1 MGRRNSSR
9 AYLRPPGR
17 YPSPVSPAVH
27 GEPGANAPALS
38 VLLLSHDYARFL
50 GASLASVLAQSFD
63 SFEVIVLDDG
73 STDDSLEVAAG
84 FACDPRV
91 RIVAHDRNEGFVAT
105 LIEGTG
111 TLSRGEFLVMVSAD
125 DVVLD
130 PRAFAAQVARLR
142 DEPRAVACMTAFRKI
157 VPGGDGEIRRL
168 LPGNRTITGAEFARR
183 VLTERE
189 FSVMHSGTVIRASA
203 YHAAGGYRRDLS
215 NYGDFALWLAL
226 ARIGPVAV
234 IDRPC
239 YGYRLHEAQMSGKP
253 ERRRAVLREGLAVLR
268 AEAVTA
274 RAAGLPISDAR
285 ALRTRGADLA
295 LADAFAGRR
304 TVALLRCGDLLA
316 LAPGI
321 AVTSGGW
328 WLAAGR
334 ALLGER
340 AWRALAAVRRR
351 FR

>member
-1 MGRRNSSR
+1 M
-9 AYLRPPGR
+9 
-17 YPSPVSPAVH
+17 SPAVH
-27 GEPGANAPALS
+27 GEPGAAAPALS
-38 VLLLSHDYARFL
+38 VLLLSHNYARFL
-50 GASLASVLAQSFD
+50 GESLASVLAQSFD

-73 STDDSLEVAAG
+73 SSDDSLAVAAR

-130 PRAFAAQVARLR
+130 PDAFAVQVARLR
-142 DEPRAVACMTAFRKI
+142 DEPRAVACVTAFRKI
-157 VPGGDGEIRRL
+157 VPGGEGEVRRL
-168 LPGNRTITGAEFARR
+168 MPGNRTITGAEFTRR

-203 YHAAGGYRRDLS
+203 YHAAGGYRPDLS

-226 ARIGPVAV
+226 ARRGPVAV
-234 IDRPC
+234 VDRPC

-253 ERRRAVLREGLAVLR
+253 QRRRAVLREGLAVLR
-268 AEAVTA
+268 AEAAA

-304 TVALLRCGDLLA
+304 SLALRRCGDLLA

-321 AVTSGGW
+321 AATSGGW

-340 AWRALAAVRRR
+340 GWRALSAVRRR